1 MGMNNRKLT
10 INDTIARLKNKLAAQ
25 PHLKLVPHIEC
36 QDIAEA
42 AKLKPVPVQEETL
55 VQWYYVSHL
64 VKAIEVI
71 EAQQR
76 YFNQAPQ
83 FELADPSQPTPVNP
97 DQEAAEISLIEAG
110 AMRDPEAIQAA
121 IIESYQQAAEA
132 AAAEQAPELPDAPDD
147 TDEPDPSDTPD
158 SAESFDSIGIDAK
171 TSQMLIDSGVETPE
185 MLRNLV
191 KASGYQSLTR
201 LEGIGE
207 ARANAIRQALENATP
222 AAV

>member
-64 VKAIEVI
+64 VKAMEVI
-71 EAQQR
+71 EEQQR

-110 AMRDPEAIQAA
+110 AMRDPEVIHAA
-121 IIESYQQAAEA
+121 IIDSYQQAAEA
-132 AAAEQAPELPDAPDD
+132 AAAEQAPDLPNADA
-147 TDEPDPSDTPD
+147 DEPDPADTPD
-158 SAESFDSIGIDAK
+158 TAESFESIGIDPK

-191 KASGYQSLTR
+191 KASGFQSLTR
-201 LEGIGE
+201 LDGIGE
-207 ARANAIRQALENATP
+207 ARANAIRQALESSTP